1 MNQSYH
7 ESNKSRCMKFSCFFS
22 PKKDHIIY
30 NFLLCTI
37 VLAPYFLS
45 NIKAICDTEQN
56 GGRRQKE
63 MLATDKFLFPLF
75 SDLQKKGE
83 SPRSFLKEKQ
93 APCCIFCS
101 LLGRRATKRKL
112 TKLPTK
118 IDFFLKRWFF
128 TIAVCSY
135 FQCWLSNYNFGNHNS
150 GPTLY

>member
-1 MNQSYH
+1 MH
-7 ESNKSRCMKFSCFFS
+7 EGFLCFFPAQKRTTS
-22 PKKDHIIY
+22 SKMSY
-30 NFLLCTI
+30 NFVL

-56 GGRRQKE
+56 GAAEGKE

-75 SDLQKKGE
+75 SDLQKKEGE

-112 TKLPTK
+112 TKLPPK
-118 IDFFLKRWFF
+118 IDFFLKHRFF
-128 TIAVCSY
+128 TVFLFY
-135 FQCWLSNYNFGNHNS
+135 FLC
-150 GPTLY
+150 